1 LLIRFLKKNAFFHS
15 LPPGG
20 ISGVGSQACDPP
32 FPVRVV
38 PRISTAR
45 ITSGKKGGD
54 PIERT
59 RGENSG
65 LGMVVYVLC
74 LLAIAGLIVG
84 YAIID

>member
-1 LLIRFLKKNAFFHS
+1 M
-15 LPPGG
+15 
-20 ISGVGSQACDPP
+20 
-32 FPVRVV
+32 
-38 PRISTAR
+38 
-45 ITSGKKGGD
+45 
-54 PIERT
+54 ERT